1 MGKCDIS
8 VETLEKTRKIMYS
21 INTCGERKIT
31 KIQRGDTM
39 RKIRRTLIPFIL
51 LASVFA
57 TSVFAAPTQSELEE
71 QKKQAEQEMK
81 SLQAELTELMT
92 EIDVTEQK
100 LITTGEAIIDAT
112 ERLEE
117 AEENE
122 QKQHDNM
129 MKRIVTMYESG
140 SSSMIQVILES
151 GNIAEMLKNM
161 ENVQAVHEYDRK
173 ALEEYVA
180 VKEEI
185 AQLKVALEEEQ
196 ASLVILEANLTQKQ
210 AALNDKI
217 AAKKA
222 EVNSIQAD
230 IDAAIAE
237 AARLAAEKAEEEKKQ
252 QTIINSYTGTGDQ
265 SVGDAIVAAARTQL
279 GVDYVWGGTT
289 PYEGLD
295 CSGLTQYCHKVVG
308 ISIPRVSYDQRRAG
322 KEVWSPD
329 PDKKTSESYGVSLAR
344 PGDVICYSGH
354 VAIYIGNS
362 RVIHA
367 PQTGDVVKISTVYMK
382 PILSIRRYW

>member
-1 MGKCDIS
+1 
-8 VETLEKTRKIMYS
+8 MYS
-21 INTCGERKIT
+21 VNMYGERKIT

-51 LASVFA
+51 LASIFA

-71 QKKQAEQEMK
+71 QKKQAEQEVK

-100 LITTGEAIIDAT
+100 LIETGEAIIDAT

-129 MKRIVTMYESG
+129 VKRIVTMYETGSNSMLQVIIESG
-140 SSSMIQVILES
+140 S
-151 GNIAEMLKNM
+151 IAEMLKNM

-173 ALEEYVA
+173 ALEDYVA

-185 AQLKVALEEEQ
+185 AQLKVTLEEEQ
-196 ASLVILEANLTQKQ
+196 KSLVELEANLTQKQ
-210 AALNDKI
+210 ASLKNKI

-222 EVNSIQAD
+222 QVNSIQAD

-237 AARLAAEKAEEEKKQ
+237 AARAAAKKAEEEKKQ
-252 QTIINSYTGTGDQ
+252 QTIIYTYTGTGDP
-265 SVGDAIVAAARTQL
+265 SVGAAIVAAARTQL
-279 GVDYVWGGTT
+279 GVTYVWGGTT
-289 PYEGLD
+289 PNVGLD

-308 ISIPRVSYDQRRAG
+308 ISIPRVSYDQRSAG
-322 KEVWSPD
+322 KKIWSSGD
-329 PDKKTSESYGVSLAR
+329 GTSEEYGVSLAL
-344 PGDVICYSGH
+344 PGDIICYSGH

-367 PQTGDVVKISTVYMK
+367 PRTGDVVKESTVYLK
-382 PILSIRRYW
+382 DILAIRRYW

>member
-1 MGKCDIS
+1 MKK
-8 VETLEKTRKIMYS
+8 L
-21 INTCGERKIT
+21 
-31 KIQRGDTM
+31 
-39 RKIRRTLIPFIL
+39 RRTLIPFL
-51 LASVFA
+51 LLVSVFA
-57 TSVFAAPTQSELEE
+57 TSVFAAPTQSELEQ
-71 QKKQAEQEMK
+71 QKKQAEKEMK

-100 LITTGEAIIDAT
+100 LIATGEAIIDAT

-122 QKQHDNM
+122 KTQHNNM
-129 MKRIVTMYESG
+129 MKRIVAMYESG
-140 SSSMIQVILES
+140 SSSMLQVIMES
-151 GNIAEMLKNM
+151 GSIADMLQRM
-161 ENVQAVHEYDRK
+161 ENVQAIHEYDRK

-185 AQLKVALEEEQ
+185 AELKVTLEEEQ
-196 ASLVILEANLTQKQ
+196 ASLVVLEANLSRKQ
-210 AALNDKI
+210 ATLDNKI
-217 AAKKA
+217 AAKKE
-222 EVNSIQAD
+222 EVDSIQAD

-237 AARLAAEKAEEEKKQ
+237 AARLAAEEAERKRKEEEEKQ
-252 QTIINSYTGTGDQ
+252 QIVIGGYVGTGDQ

-279 GVDYVWGGTT
+279 GVTYVWGGTK
-289 PYEGLD
+289 PNVGLD

-308 ISIPRVSYDQRRAG
+308 ISIPRVSYDQRREG
-322 KEVWSPD
+322 KKIWSSGD
-329 PDKKTSESYGVSLAR
+329 GTSESYGVSLAR

-367 PQTGDVVKISTVYMK
+367 PHTGDVVKEATVYLK
-382 PILSIRRYW
+382 DILAIRRYW

>member
-1 MGKCDIS
+1 MKK
-8 VETLEKTRKIMYS
+8 L
-21 INTCGERKIT
+21 
-31 KIQRGDTM
+31 
-39 RKIRRTLIPFIL
+39 RRALIPL
-51 LASVFA
+51 LLLVSVFA
-57 TSVFAAPTQSELEE
+57 TSVFAAPTQSELEQ
-71 QKKQAEQEMK
+71 QKKQAEKEMK

-100 LITTGEAIIDAT
+100 LIATGEAVIDAT

-117 AEENE
+117 ADENE
-122 QKQHDNM
+122 KTQHNNM
-129 MKRIVTMYESG
+129 MKRIVAMYESG
-140 SSSMIQVILES
+140 SSSLLQVIMES
-151 GNIAEMLKNM
+151 GSIADMLQRM

-173 ALEEYVA
+173 ALEDYIA

-185 AQLKVALEEEQ
+185 AELKVTLEEEQ
-196 ASLVILEANLTQKQ
+196 ASLVALEANLSRKQ
-210 AALNDKI
+210 AALNNKI
-217 AAKKA
+217 TAKKE
-222 EVNSIQAD
+222 EVDSIQAD

-237 AARLAAEKAEEEKKQ
+237 AARLAAEEAERKRKEEEEKQ
-252 QTIINSYTGTGDQ
+252 QIVIGGYVGNGDQ

-279 GVDYVWGGTT
+279 GVTYVWGGTT
-289 PYEGLD
+289 PNVGLD

-322 KEVWSPD
+322 KKIWSSGD
-329 PDKKTSESYGVSLAR
+329 GTSESYGVSLAR

-367 PQTGDVVKISTVYMK
+367 PHTGDVVKEATVYLK
-382 PILSIRRYW
+382 DILAIRRYW